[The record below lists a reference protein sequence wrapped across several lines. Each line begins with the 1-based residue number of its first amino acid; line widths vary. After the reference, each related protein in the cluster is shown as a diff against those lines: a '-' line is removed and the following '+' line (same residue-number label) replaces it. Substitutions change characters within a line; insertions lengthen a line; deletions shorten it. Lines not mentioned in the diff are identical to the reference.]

1 MPKGFTYSFLG
12 PYKKKEGEI
21 MPRDKKGRFVA
32 RMEAGRETSLG
43 KVATLLNEAA
53 DILVKK
59 EKSPPAWLKD
69 NDFNL
74 WMFVDDSVA

>member
-1 MPKGFTYSFLG
+1 MPKGFTWAFMG
-12 PYKKKEGEI
+12 PQKKREVREMKT
-21 MPRDKKGRFVA
+21 RDEKGRFVA
-32 RMEAGRETSLG
+32 RRETSLG
-43 KVATLLNEAA
+43 EIATLLNEAA